1 MLARSDAIETVA
13 QHAMSVKVRSTG
25 CRSREPLQQ
34 PLRLVPANC
43 ETSTRQP
50 CCCLGATTAFSAH
63 PSRAMRSRE
72 TTITTSMSAHGG
84 QHTVM
89 TREPAE
95 GGAGTHR
102 RACQACRFF
111 PTRRILA
118 FAAYFRPHRK
128 VPELTRAHFLKCTV
142 GFRAAVVVPKQMWCN
157 GPYFSLE
164 TAYDQLRAVH

>member
-1 MLARSDAIETVA
+1 MLARNDAIETVA
-13 QHAMSVKVRSTG
+13 QHAMSMKVRSTG

-34 PLRLVPANC
+34 PLRLVPANR

-72 TTITTSMSAHGG
+72 TTIKTLMSAHGG

-95 GGAGTHR
+95 GGSWYSSQSLSSVQVFSDTAHSCVCGVLPAASKSS
-102 RACQACRFF
+102 RADA
-111 PTRRILA
+111 
-118 FAAYFRPHRK
+118 RPLFEMHGRLSRSGCCSK
-128 VPELTRAHFLKCTV
+128 TNVVQWSIFLPGDSV
-142 GFRAAVVVPKQMWCN
+142 
-157 GPYFSLE
+157 
-164 TAYDQLRAVH
+164 